1 MPPFHFNRSFQLE
14 ILDILQERIVL
25 DRNVRSGCTVYFSCP
40 PPVGL
45 GERSERD
52 LSAVRGDL
60 EIGRGD
66 ERFPGY

>member
-1 MPPFHFNRSFQLE
+1 M
-14 ILDILQERIVL
+14 LDGHIC
-25 DRNVRSGCTVYFSCP
+25 SGCTVYFSCS

-45 GERSERD
+45 GKRSERD

-60 EIGRGD
+60 EIGGSD